1 MKRNILIKDYKP
13 SLNLIDTE
21 ITIKLVKDT
30 FERKLAEELGLIRV
44 SAPLFVEPQTGLND
58 NLTGVEKAV
67 SFKSVELGYELEVV
81 QSLAKWKRN
90 ALKMYN
96 FKADTGLYTDMNAI
110 RPFEDLDN
118 IHSLYVDQ
126 WDWEKIITED
136 ERNLDFLKETVRKIY
151 NALLETEK
159 VLVKAYPALSHNLPK
174 EIKFISTTEL
184 EEKYPDLDRKGREN
198 AIAKEYKALFLYQIG
213 WPLKDGKSHDGR
225 AADYDDWNLNG
236 DILLWYEPL
245 EIALE
250 ISSMGI
256 RVNKESLLK
265 QLEAKGENYK
275 LQTPYVQNILNDV
288 LPLTI
293 GGGIGQ
299 SRMCMYMLKKAHIG
313 EVQSSVWSKE
323 DIELFEKHNI
333 HLL

>member
-1 MKRNILIKDYKP
+1 MNIKERIDY
-13 SLNLIDTE
+13 LVNLINEANYNYHVLDNP
-21 ITIKLVKDT
+21 TIEDQEYDKYLR
-30 FERKLAEELGLIRV
+30 E
-44 SAPLFVEPQTGLND
+44 
-58 NLTGVEKAV
+58 
-67 SFKSVELGYELEVV
+67 
-81 QSLAKWKRN
+81 
-90 ALKMYN
+90 
-96 FKADTGLYTDMNAI
+96 LYT
-110 RPFEDLDN
+110 
-118 IHSLYVDQ
+118 
-126 WDWEKIITED
+126 
-136 ERNLDFLKETVRKIY
+136 
-151 NALLETEK
+151 
-159 VLVKAYPALSHNLPK
+159 
-174 EIKFISTTEL
+174 L
-184 EEKYPDLDRKGREN
+184 EEKYPDLDRKEREH

-245 EIALE
+245 GISLE

-256 RVNKESLLK
+256 RVNKESLVK

-275 LQTPYVQNILNDV
+275 LESPYVKNILNVV

-323 DIELFEKHNI
+323 DIELFAKHNI

>member
-1 MKRNILIKDYKP
+1 MDMSNQYGLTPEQTLEANQSLYEHGHVSYPRTSSRYIMSTDVDDFNKMYKAISSINPLASEYDFNPKNKRIVN
-13 SLNLIDTE
+13 NE
-21 ITIKLVKDT
+21 
-30 FERKLAEELGLIRV
+30 
-44 SAPLFVEPQTGLND
+44 
-58 NLTGVEKAV
+58 AV
-67 SFKSVELGYELEVV
+67 DGHGAIIPTYELPDLN
-81 QSLAKWKRN
+81 SL
-90 ALKMYN
+90 
-96 FKADTGLYTDMNAI
+96 
-110 RPFEDLDN
+110 
-118 IHSLYVDQ
+118 
-126 WDWEKIITED
+126 TEN
-136 ERNLDFLKETVRKIY
+136 ERNLDFLKETVSKIY

-159 VLVKAYPALSHNLPK
+159 VLVKAYPTLSHNLPK

-184 EEKYPDLDRKGREN
+184 EEKYPDLDRKEREH

-245 EIALE
+245 GISLE

-256 RVNKESLLK
+256 RVNKESLVK

-275 LQTPYVQNILNDV
+275 LESPYVKNILNDV

-323 DIELFEKHNI
+323 DIELFAKHNI

>member
-1 MKRNILIKDYKP
+1 MKNNIIIKDYKP
-13 SLNLIDTE
+13 LLNLIDTE

-67 SFKSVELGYELEVV
+67 SFKSIELGYELEVV

-96 FKADTGLYTDMNAI
+96 FAPNTGLYTDMNAI

-126 WDWEKIITED
+126 WDWEKIITKE
-136 ERNLDFLKETVRKIY
+136 ERNIDFLKETVNKIY
-151 NALLETEK
+151 NALLKTEE
-159 VLVKAYPALSHNLPK
+159 VLVNAYPILNHNLPK
-174 EIKFISTTEL
+174 EIRFISTSEL
-184 EEKYPDLDRKGREN
+184 EQLYPLLSRKEREN
-198 AIAKEYKALFLYQIG
+198 AIAKEYKAVFLYQIG
-213 WPLKDGKSHDGR
+213 WPLKDGLSHDGR

-245 EIALE
+245 QIAFE

-256 RVNKESLLK
+256 RVDKDSIIK
-265 QLEAKGENYK
+265 QLQAKNEMYK
-275 LQTPYVQNILNDV
+275 IDNPYVQNIINDF

-323 DIELFEKHNI
+323 DIELFRNNNI
-333 HLL
+333 NLL